1 MKAVDIYVPEESLS
15 EVTVV
20 LDNHKVG
27 GVSVTTIR
35 GKGKDP
41 HEAVPEIVREYMTGR
56 KIIPEFV
63 TRLKIEAIVT
73 DTDVKP
79 IVDEL
84 SNLGVKRGKVFVR
97 EISEAYDISKKTSG
111 DSALT

>member
-1 MKAVDIYVPEESLS
+1 VRAVDIYVPEENLP
-15 EVTVV
+15 EVTRV

-41 HEAVPEIVREYMTGR
+41 HEPVPEVVRSYMTGK

-63 TRLKIEAIVT
+63 TRLKIEAVVT

-97 EISEAYDISKKTSG
+97 EISEAFDISKKTSG
-111 DSALT
+111 ESAMT